1 MANVYK
7 PEQASSLAQ
16 FINLGKDIK
25 ITYNNYSIK
34 NTVNGISYPIHNI
47 IHDYIDEIKEKRIL
61 VTLSDEEYLKYKFKP
76 RLLAYDIYGNGE
88 LYFILLAINDMID
101 IKNFD
106 LKKIYMLKKEDI
118 NLINKIYIAEKKY
131 LVQNDAE

>member
-1 MANVYK
+1 MSAAYK
-7 PEQASSLAQ
+7 PEQASSLTE

-34 NTVNGISYPIHNI
+34 SKIGNLNYPVHNI
-47 IHDYIDEIKEKRIL
+47 IYDYIAEIKQKRIL

-88 LYFILLAINDMID
+88 LYFIILAINDIID
-101 IKNFD
+101 IKDFD
-106 LKKIYMLKKEDI
+106 FKKIFMLKKEDI
-118 NLINKIYIAEKKY
+118 AIINKIYIAEKKY
-131 LVQNDAE
+131 LTENKE